1 MKNAGSVSKHKK
13 IIAFMVVW
21 PALSL
26 VCYGLESFPETTQI
40 PHPALSQGERE
51 KLSFPSPLGESPF
64 GPGACSARYNRVPA
78 AHATPEGADEGPEQ
92 LPFPS
97 KLEIQPIVDLEAP
110 TVPRGLEVRRTGR
123 NAILDWDESIDH
135 VTGVVGY
142 RVYRDGLLIAEV
154 ERAPYVDKD
163 VSAGTKRYQITGVD
177 GAGNESALST
187 PTVSGDLQGPGPAAG
202 EVYSYPNPAV
212 GGSGAGD
219 PRPTGGYGPSH
230 GEDLR
235 YFWTTGGIRGASSGS
250 LSRFRHARTNTPGP
264 APSPAEP
271 ILEWSNPFKA
281 ASQPTPALKYLSS
294 DNNFRPKILQAVHL
308 SITPKRPSHKKSVL
322 KFPQERPFPIPG
334 RAFAIRV
341 KKAQQ
346 RLLAK
351 TRSIPLP
358 KTSLSGATLM
368 WRL

>member
-212 GGSGAGD
+212 GGAAPVIRAQLADTDRATVKIYDIFGQLVESGELRPVPSAGSGT
-219 PRPTGGYGPSH
+219 PYEYAWTGPIASGTYFGVVESLQSGVPTH
-230 GEDLR
+230 TR
-235 YFWTTGGIRGASSGS
+235 
-250 LSRFRHARTNTPGP
+250 
-264 APSPAEP
+264 
-271 ILEWSNPFKA
+271 
-281 ASQPTPALKYLSS
+281 LK
-294 DNNFRPKILQAVHL
+294 I
-308 SITPKRPSHKKSVL
+308 SVV
-322 KFPQERPFPIPG
+322 R
-334 RAFAIRV
+334 
-341 KKAQQ
+341 
-346 RLLAK
+346 
-351 TRSIPLP
+351 
-358 KTSLSGATLM
+358 
-368 WRL
+368 